1 MSMNVFYILLNPVL
15 AAAFSPQTVLAAAL
29 HPKTVIAQP
38 NPEA

>member
-1 MSMNVFYILLNPVL
+1 MFMDVFYILRNPVL

-29 HPKTVIAQP
+29 QPKTVIAQP